1 VVVGFSLVLIYKL
14 KKTYLYKLFFLLL
27 IGLISIISS
36 CKKEEQITE
45 EFGYH
50 YLLLDSGIVN
60 IYRFDSIAFDDNK
73 ESIDTFN
80 YYLKEVYSGYLINQ
94 NNEKIQIIERLVSKN
109 DTNNWIQRESAF
121 SELKQKT
128 YERIDQNQRRI
139 KLVFP
144 LKQNAIW
151 NGNAY
156 NDLGKINYLLS
167 PVFDKKVYSGIIFTD
182 VIEVQEANQV
192 NFIETLKEK
201 SAYSKNIGLVYY
213 ESTKLSTQSN
223 KTSGYS
229 LKITLIS
236 QSR

>member
-1 VVVGFSLVLIYKL
+1 MVGFNLVLIYKL
-14 KKTYLYKLFFLLL
+14 KKSHIHKLFYLL
-27 IGLISIISS
+27 IITGSGFISS
-36 CKKEEQITE
+36 CKKDNSITE
-45 EFGYH
+45 NFGYD
-50 YLLLDSGIVN
+50 YLVLDSGTIN
-60 IYRFDSIAFDDNK
+60 IYKFDSIAFDDNK
-73 ESIDTFN
+73 GTIDTFN

-94 NNEKIQIIERLVSKN
+94 NNEKIQTIERLVSKN

-151 NGNAY
+151 NGNVY

-167 PVFDKKVYSGIIFTD
+167 PVFEKKDYSGFTFNN

-201 SAYSKNIGLVYY
+201 SAYSKNVGLVYY

-229 LKITLIS
+229 LKLTLIS
-236 QSR
+236 QYP

>member
-1 VVVGFSLVLIYKL
+1 MEVGFNLVLIYKL
-14 KKTYLYKLFFLLL
+14 KKSHLYKLFYLL
-27 IGLISIISS
+27 IIAGSSFISS
-36 CKKEEQITE
+36 CKKVNPTIED
-45 EFGYH
+45 FGYD
-50 YLLLDSGIVN
+50 YLVLDSGTVN
-60 IYRFDSIAFDDNK
+60 IYKFDSIAFDDNK
-73 ESIDTFN
+73 GTIDTFN

-94 NNEKIQIIERLVSKN
+94 NNEKIQMIERLVSKN

-167 PVFDKKVYSGIIFTD
+167 QVFDKKVYSGFTFTN

-236 QSR
+236 HYH

>member
-1 VVVGFSLVLIYKL
+1 
-14 KKTYLYKLFFLLL
+14 
-27 IGLISIISS
+27 
-36 CKKEEQITE
+36 
-45 EFGYH
+45 
-50 YLLLDSGIVN
+50 
-60 IYRFDSIAFDDNK
+60 
-73 ESIDTFN
+73 
-80 YYLKEVYSGYLINQ
+80 LKEVYSGCLINQ

-109 DTNNWIQRESAF
+109 DTNNWVSRESAF

-167 PVFDKKVYSGIIFTD
+167 PVFDKKIYSGLTFNN
-182 VIEVQEANQV
+182 VVEVQEANQV

-229 LKITLIS
+229 LKLTLIS
-236 QSR
+236 QYP